1 MSRVPADGLGV
12 DDTAANSNEP
22 RRGQS
27 QSIEDST
34 TEGEVIPRVHVR
46 KSLTETAT
54 ELLVQFDIT
63 SNCEHPLVVDLS
75 ETLADDCGI
84 GIADI
89 ETTYE
94 WRGSDST
101 QVRYERVI
109 GPNESTHTGYAV
121 DTSSRDAE
129 GNPSIST
136 RLAVQP
142 ARSSDTPEHPTTT
155 VNRRV
160 SPADDDLVVTDD
172 ATAPETVWQVSIR
185 GSRMAVTNGE
195 CLDENVAPYIEVLD
209 TNGNVTAAGRPKAE
223 PSWNDYSSTLRDE
236 LRERSNSTSGALR
249 EPEPK
254 ADVGVLV
261 GIPAYNEVGTI
272 GEVVSDAREYA
283 DEVLVVDDGSSDAT
297 STAAQLAGAT
307 VFQHGHNRGYG
318 ATLKSIFEHARKYDT
333 DHLVVL
339 DADGQHT
346 PSDIPDLVDAQQN
359 GPADL
364 VIGSRFVDGAESNTP
379 YYRRFGLSIINLL
392 TNLSAGT
399 IHPSSYIHDTQ
410 CGFRVYNR
418 QAIDSLASN
427 GDLGDE
433 MTASTDIIFHAHQ
446 HGYEIEEVP
455 TNVRYDVK
463 NANSKNPVLHGLQ
476 LVKNILD

>member
-12 DDTAANSNEP
+12 GDTAANIDES

-27 QSIEDST
+27 RSIEDST
-34 TEGEVIPRVHVR
+34 IEGEVIPRVHVR

-54 ELLVQFDIT
+54 GLLVQFDIT

-75 ETLADDCGI
+75 ETLSDDCGI
-84 GIADI
+84 RLADI

-94 WRGSDST
+94 WRGSNST
-101 QVRYERVI
+101 QIRYERVI

-121 DTSSRDAE
+121 DASSGDAE
-129 GNPSIST
+129 GHPFST
-136 RLAVQP
+136 RLTVQP
-142 ARSSDTPEHPTTT
+142 GRSSDTPEHPTTT

-160 SPADDDLVVTDD
+160 SPADDGLVVTDG
-172 ATAPETVWQVSIR
+172 ATAARTVWQVSIR
-185 GSRMAVTNGE
+185 GPRMAVTNAQW
-195 CLDENVAPYIEVLD
+195 LDENVAPYIEVLD
-209 TNGNVTAAGRPKAE
+209 TNGSVTAAGRPKAE
-223 PSWNDYSSTLRDE
+223 PSWNDYSSNLRDE

-254 ADVGVLV
+254 ADVGVLI
-261 GIPAYNEVGTI
+261 GIPAYNEARTI

-297 STAAQLAGAT
+297 ATAAQLAGAT

-318 ATLKSIFEHARKYDT
+318 AALKSIFEHARKYDT

-339 DADGQHT
+339 DADGQHA
-346 PSDIPDLVDAQQN
+346 PSDIPKLVDAQQN
-359 GPADL
+359 GSADL
-364 VIGSRFVDGAESNTP
+364 IIGSRFVDGAESNTP

-399 IHPSSYIHDTQ
+399 LHPSSYVHDTQ

-418 QAIDSLASN
+418 RAIDSLAAN

-463 NANSKNPVLHGLQ
+463 NANSKNPVLHGFQ
-476 LVKNILD
+476 LVKNILG